1 MPNGVRQIDYVNLNK
16 MVSFKPLIMNAMGDE
31 EEVKLKS
38 NDFADLPY
46 FIFAWSKNV
55 KRGMI
60 EGLNY
65 FGFLKNNEWFIYF

>member
-16 MVSFKPLIMNAMGDE
+16 IVSFFKPLIMNAMGDDE
-31 EEVKLKS
+31 GVKLKS

-60 EGLNY
+60 GRAAL
-65 FGFLKNNEWFIYF
+65 FPISKK

>member
-1 MPNGVRQIDYVNLNK
+1 
-16 MVSFKPLIMNAMGDE
+16 MNAMGDE

-60 EGLNY
+60 GRAEL
-65 FGFLKNNEWFIYF
+65 FPISKK